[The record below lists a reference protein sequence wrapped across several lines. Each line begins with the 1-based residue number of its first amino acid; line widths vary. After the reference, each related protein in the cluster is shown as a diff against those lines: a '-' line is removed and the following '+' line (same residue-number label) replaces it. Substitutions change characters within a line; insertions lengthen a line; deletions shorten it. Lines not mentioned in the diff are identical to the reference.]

1 MYTYVRTYIHVYIH
15 THKHAYTQMEMDAV
29 QQAYVLE
36 REQGLAAVRTLLHD
50 RSILR
55 AAVRHLIM

>member
-1 MYTYVRTYIHVYIH
+1 
-15 THKHAYTQMEMDAV
+15 MEMDAV

-36 REQGLAAVRTLLHD
+36 REQGLVAVRTLLHD